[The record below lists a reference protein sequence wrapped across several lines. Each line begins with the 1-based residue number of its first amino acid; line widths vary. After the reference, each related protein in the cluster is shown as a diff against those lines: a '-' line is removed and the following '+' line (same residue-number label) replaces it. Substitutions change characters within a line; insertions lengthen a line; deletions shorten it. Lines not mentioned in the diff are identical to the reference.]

1 MGPSDHQRHDPRGV
15 AAAAMAMV
23 AWAGSGVLAKG
34 IDMGGL
40 VVVSYRMWIYVAL
53 VLAWSRLR
61 GRPVTRHTLRVS
73 LWGGLALGVDLA
85 LFFSAVK
92 LTTVANATVIGAM
105 QPVLALVIG
114 FHLFGE
120 RPRRVDVA
128 LAMVAIGGV
137 VLVVL
142 GSAGAPEWSPLGDLA
157 AIGALVFFTAYFV
170 FSKQSRSLIEATE
183 YTAATALIAALV
195 NVPITLL
202 SGQDLGPPSTA
213 SWIGLILL
221 AVGPGFIGHSLMNW
235 SFGRIPL
242 WLGSTFTLALP
253 VTASLLAWAFLGEQV
268 SALQAVGIGVVV
280 VALAG
285 IVLSPARPV
294 PVPGVETI
302 RE

>member
-1 MGPSDHQRHDPRGV
+1 MGPSHHQRYDPRGV
-15 AAAAMAMV
+15 AAAGLAMV

-40 VVVSYRMWIYVAL
+40 VVVSYRMWIYVVVV
-53 VLAWSRLR
+53 VLWSWWR
-61 GRPVTRHTLRVS
+61 GRPLTRRALRVS
-73 LWGGLALGVDLA
+73 LWGGLALGIDLA

-114 FHLFGE
+114 YHMFGE
-120 RPRRVDVA
+120 RPRVSEVG
-128 LAMVAIGGV
+128 LAVVAIGGV
-137 VLVVL
+137 VLVVV
-142 GSAGAPEWSPLGDLA
+142 GSAGAPQWSPLGDLA
-157 AIGALVFFTAYFV
+157 AFGALVFFTAYFV

-202 SGQDLGPPSTA
+202 SGQDLGPPSLA
-213 SWIGLILL
+213 SWIGLVLL

-253 VTASLLAWAFLGEQV
+253 VTASVLAWMFLGEQLSV
-268 SALQAVGIGVVV
+268 PQAVGIAVVV
-280 VALAG
+280 LSLAG
-285 IVLSPARPV
+285 IVAGPSG
-294 PVPGVETI
+294 GVALAVTETVG
-302 RE
+302 E